1 MEQFINGKEQII
13 NTSQTVY
20 DSFND
25 LIFSNDT
32 KVLGKFISKV
42 KLLEQ
47 VKEIPGDIVEC
58 GVFKGSGILSWLK
71 IKQVLQPNSFKK
83 VIGFDYFDTDSLL
96 GSLEGDDKYKMEKL
110 FNTRNFEH
118 DEEFV
123 NILNDKIKNCGFNS
137 SKYELIKG
145 DINHT
150 SFDFASRRPGFKIS
164 LLYLDLDLKIPTYNV
179 LSAFWDRVSRGG
191 IVVFDEYAYHQWSE
205 SLGVDKFFEDKN
217 VIVKTLDYNAPTAYV
232 IKP

>member
-1 MEQFINGKEQII
+1 MIQFENKEEQII
-13 NTSQTVY
+13 NTSQDIY
-20 DSFND
+20 DSFNN
-25 LIFSNDT
+25 LIFSNDI

-42 KLLEQ
+42 KLLEL
-47 VKEIPGDIVEC
+47 VKDIPGDIVEC

-71 IKQVLQPNSFKK
+71 IKKILQPNSFKK
-83 VIGFDYFDTDSLL
+83 VIGFDYFDTDNLL

-118 DEEFV
+118 NEEFV
-123 NILNDKIKNCGFNS
+123 NLLDDKIKNCGFNS
-137 SKYELIKG
+137 ADFELIKG
-145 DINHT
+145 DISNT
-150 SFDFASRRPGFKIS
+150 SFDFVAKRPGFKIS
-164 LLYLDLDLKIPTYNV
+164 LLYLDLDLKTPTYNV

-217 VIVKTLDYNAPTAYV
+217 IVVKTLDYNAPTAYV